1 MPDSPRGGREEQ
13 HMSQLQSGAL
23 YSHSG
28 TGCQASPLAIRYE
41 ESTIAGASAAGTTSE
56 VILQLNMFSMKYTLV
71 ACEPATEHN
80 RQCQP
85 KDSSTTNL
93 TGGA

>member
-1 MPDSPRGGREEQ
+1 MGQPQ
-13 HMSQLQSGAL
+13 FGAL

-28 TGCQASPLAIRYE
+28 TGCQASRLPYE
-41 ESTIAGASAAGTTSE
+41 ESTIAGASAAGTTLE
-56 VILQLNMFSMKYTLV
+56 VILPLHMFSMKYILV

-93 TGGA
+93 TGEA